1 MKNLLTLLA
10 TPSGAAYAL
19 FALGLLAA
27 AFARTR
33 RGSWWLLAASGLITV
48 VFSSGMVAAAIM
60 SPLEYSQPM
69 LRQPGAF
76 PEARHI
82 VVLTGWASD
91 DTALPLSGRMN
102 ASSAY
107 RVLLALELY
116 KERPD
121 CDVIVSGE
129 PVTAR
134 VMGDVLAKLG
144 VPRDRLIL
152 EDKSLTT
159 EASAANLK
167 ALLGNEFFFLVTSA
181 GHLPR
186 TLAAAEREGLQ
197 AIPAPTDFQLP
208 KEWRDA
214 EFSPR
219 PESLAV
225 SNLAIHEYL
234 GSLWY
239 ALKREL

>member
-33 RGSWWLLAASGLITV
+33 RGSWWLLAASGLTTV

-60 SPLEYSQPM
+60 SPLEYSQPL
-69 LRQPGAF
+69 LREPSAY

-107 RVLLALELY
+107 RVLLALELH

-121 CDVIVSGE
+121 SDVIVSGE

-144 VPRDRLIL
+144 VPGDRLIL

-159 EASAANLK
+159 EASVANLK
-167 ALLGNEFFFLVTSA
+167 ALLGDDSFFLVTSA

-186 TLAAAEREGLQ
+186 TLAAARREGLH

-208 KEWRDA
+208 QDWRNA

-225 SNLAIHEYL
+225 SNLAVHEYL

-239 ALKREL
+239 ALKQGL